1 MGKYAYLNLTQKMIK
16 IRKMVPKLL
25 RKRYSEEVPYD
36 FVRLDDVYEYLT
48 PALNKYGVDFEVLG
62 EVSTQLD
69 ASGNP
74 AYLTPFG
81 NMWRYEADLKLCWTN
96 ADHPEE
102 KNYSDIHVVG
112 TNEVPDKAKGVA
124 WSYGLKYYLLNKFNI
139 VQATTEDPDMR
150 GPAPDGGKTKKKE
163 KKSEEPKKPVK
174 KQDQNA
180 VQTGPKKKEAKEES
194 ENPPKSDSAFTS
206 TKETGQ
212 SLKQKETTLKTVRNG
227 NSRSSKKAVPV
238 SDDSFDLEISPDE
251 IRDARREEDENLP
264 GQMQFGMEENEME
277 ESFLEE
283 NEFYEETFGTG
294 EESLEETKGE
304 VPDEVPDEAPD
315 DTGHIEVEDEAEEI
329 LEETEEEEF
338 HFVRAEDEN
347 PFADDEEEGTDE
359 ESGMESEEEE
369 LERARKVM
377 CNFGL
382 FSGKTLGEMMKN
394 PKGADTVRWM
404 ATGYYGS
411 NMEMVNAAKMIV
423 AHEKQKKLAA

>member
-112 TNEVPDKAKGVA
+112 TNEVPDKAKGAA

-150 GPAPDGGKTKKKE
+150 GPAPDGDKTKKE
-163 KKSEEPKKPVK
+163 KSEEPKKPAK
-174 KQDQNA
+174 KQNQNA
-180 VQTGPKKKEAKEES
+180 VQTEPKKKEAKEES

-251 IRDARREEDENLP
+251 IRDLQDNDDNLP
-264 GQMQFGMEENEME
+264 GQMQFGMEEKNPE
-277 ESFLEE
+277 EVF
-283 NEFYEETFGTG
+283 EET
-294 EESLEETKGE
+294 
-304 VPDEVPDEAPD
+304 DQ
-315 DTGHIEVEDEAEEI
+315 
-329 LEETEEEEF
+329 EEEEF
-338 HFVRAEDEN
+338 HLVSEEDEN
-347 PFADDEEEGTDE
+347 PFDDEKEEETAEDFP
-359 ESGMESEEEE
+359 MDSEEDDVEK
-369 LERARKVM
+369 AKKVI

-382 FSGKTLGEMMKN
+382 FSGMSLGEILYKPDGPKTL
-394 PKGADTVRWM
+394 RWM
-404 ATGYYGS
+404 GSGYKGS
-411 NMEMVNAAKMIV
+411 NNEMRKAAKIIMDYED
-423 AHEKQKKLAA
+423 HKKIAA

>member
-112 TNEVPDKAKGVA
+112 TNEVPDKAKGAA

-150 GPAPDGGKTKKKE
+150 GPAPDGDKTKKE
-163 KKSEEPKKPVK
+163 
-174 KQDQNA
+174 
-180 VQTGPKKKEAKEES
+180 KEAE
-194 ENPPKSDSAFTS
+194 
-206 TKETGQ
+206 
-212 SLKQKETTLKTVRNG
+212 
-227 NSRSSKKAVPV
+227 
-238 SDDSFDLEISPDE
+238 
-251 IRDARREEDENLP
+251 AR
-264 GQMQFGMEENEME
+264 
-277 ESFLEE
+277 
-283 NEFYEETFGTG
+283 
-294 EESLEETKGE
+294 E
-304 VPDEVPDEAPD
+304 VLRV
-315 DTGHIEVEDEAEEI
+315 V
-329 LEETEEEEF
+329 
-338 HFVRAEDEN
+338 
-347 PFADDEEEGTDE
+347 
-359 ESGMESEEEE
+359 
-369 LERARKVM
+369 
-377 CNFGL
+377 
-382 FSGKTLGEMMKN
+382 
-394 PKGADTVRWM
+394 
-404 ATGYYGS
+404 
-411 NMEMVNAAKMIV
+411 
-423 AHEKQKKLAA
+423 KQKKKKVRNQRNLQKNRTKMRCRQSQRRRKPKKSLKIPRNLTLLSLLQKKPGSL

>member
-112 TNEVPDKAKGVA
+112 TNEVPDKAKGAA

-150 GPAPDGGKTKKKE
+150 GPAPDGDKTKKE
-163 KKSEEPKKPVK
+163 KSEEPKKPAK
-174 KQDQNA
+174 KQNQNA
-180 VQTGPKKKEAKEES
+180 VQTEPKKKEAKEES
-194 ENPPKSDSAFTS
+194 ENPPKSDSVFTS

-251 IRDARREEDENLP
+251 IRDLQDNDDNLP
-264 GQMQFGMEENEME
+264 GQMQFGMEEKNPE
-277 ESFLEE
+277 EVF
-283 NEFYEETFGTG
+283 EET
-294 EESLEETKGE
+294 
-304 VPDEVPDEAPD
+304 DQ
-315 DTGHIEVEDEAEEI
+315 
-329 LEETEEEEF
+329 EEEEF
-338 HFVRAEDEN
+338 HLVSDEDEN
-347 PFADDEEEGTDE
+347 PFDDEKEEETAEDFP
-359 ESGMESEEEE
+359 MDSEEDDVEK
-369 LERARKVM
+369 AKKVI

-382 FSGKTLGEMMKN
+382 FSGMPLGEILYKPDGPKTL
-394 PKGADTVRWM
+394 RWM
-404 ATGYYGS
+404 GSGYKGS
-411 NMEMVNAAKMIV
+411 NNEMREAAKIIMDYED
-423 AHEKQKKLAA
+423 HKKIAA

>member
-62 EVSTQLD
+62 EASTQLD

-112 TNEVPDKAKGVA
+112 TNEIPDKAKGAA

-150 GPAPDGGKTKKKE
+150 GPAPDGDKTKKE
-163 KKSEEPKKPVK
+163 KSEEPKKPAK
-174 KQDQNA
+174 KQNQNA
-180 VQTGPKKKEAKEES
+180 VQTEPKKKEAKEES

-212 SLKQKETTLKTVRNG
+212 SLKQRNYLED
-227 NSRSSKKAVPV
+227 RS
-238 SDDSFDLEISPDE
+238 
-251 IRDARREEDENLP
+251 
-264 GQMQFGMEENEME
+264 
-277 ESFLEE
+277 
-283 NEFYEETFGTG
+283 
-294 EESLEETKGE
+294 
-304 VPDEVPDEAPD
+304 
-315 DTGHIEVEDEAEEI
+315 
-329 LEETEEEEF
+329 
-338 HFVRAEDEN
+338 
-347 PFADDEEEGTDE
+347 
-359 ESGMESEEEE
+359 
-369 LERARKVM
+369 
-377 CNFGL
+377 
-382 FSGKTLGEMMKN
+382 
-394 PKGADTVRWM
+394 
-404 ATGYYGS
+404 
-411 NMEMVNAAKMIV
+411 
-423 AHEKQKKLAA
+423 

>member
-36 FVRLDDVYEYLT
+36 FVKLDDVYEYLT

-62 EVSTQLD
+62 EASTQLD

-112 TNEVPDKAKGVA
+112 TNEVPDKAKGAA

-150 GPAPDGGKTKKKE
+150 GPAPDGDKTKKE
-163 KKSEEPKKPVK
+163 KKEEKSEESKKPTK
-174 KQDQNA
+174 KQVSETNA
-180 VQTGPKKKEAKEES
+180 VKSEPKEKETKEKTDY
-194 ENPPKSDSAFTS
+194 PPKSDSAFAS

-212 SLKQKETTLKTVRNG
+212 SLKQKEPTLKTVRNG

-264 GQMQFGMEENEME
+264 GQMQFGMEENETE

-283 NEFYEETFGTG
+283 NESYEETFGTG

-304 VPDEVPDEAPD
+304 VPD

-347 PFADDEEEGTDE
+347 PFADDEEEGTDD

-411 NMEMVNAAKMIV
+411 NMEMVNAAKIIV

>member
-62 EVSTQLD
+62 EASTQLD

-81 NMWRYEADLKLCWTN
+81 TMWRYEADLKLCWTN

-112 TNEVPDKAKGVA
+112 TNEIPDKAKGAA

-139 VQATTEDPDMR
+139 VQADPDMR
-150 GPAPDGGKTKKKE
+150 GPAPDGYKTKKE
-163 KKSEEPKKPVK
+163 KSEEPKKPAK
-174 KQDQNA
+174 KQNQNA
-180 VQTGPKKKEAKEES
+180 VQTEPKKKKAKEES

-238 SDDSFDLEISPDE
+238 SDDSFDLEISPDK
-251 IRDARREEDENLP
+251 IRDARKEEDEKDTER
-264 GQMQFGMEENEME
+264 F
-277 ESFLEE
+277 
-283 NEFYEETFGTG
+283 
-294 EESLEETKGE
+294 
-304 VPDEVPDEAPD
+304 EA
-315 DTGHIEVEDEAEEI
+315 EAEEI
-329 LEETEEEEF
+329 SGETEEEEF

-347 PFADDEEEGTDE
+347 PFADDSEEETDE
-359 ESGMESEEEE
+359 GFGMESEEEE

-382 FSGKTLGEMMKN
+382 FSGKTLGEMMEN

-411 NMEMVNAAKMIV
+411 NMERLLWHMKNRTDLQHKRIV
-423 AHEKQKKLAA
+423 APGERSHIF

>member
-112 TNEVPDKAKGVA
+112 TNEVPDKAKGAA

-150 GPAPDGGKTKKKE
+150 GPAPDGDKTKKE
-163 KKSEEPKKPVK
+163 KSEEPKKPAK
-174 KQDQNA
+174 KQNQNA
-180 VQTGPKKKEAKEES
+180 VQTEPKKKEAKEES

-206 TKETGQ
+206 AKETGQ

-251 IRDARREEDENLP
+251 IRDLQDNDDNLP
-264 GQMQFGMEENEME
+264 GQMQFGMEEKNPE
-277 ESFLEE
+277 EVF
-283 NEFYEETFGTG
+283 EET
-294 EESLEETKGE
+294 
-304 VPDEVPDEAPD
+304 DQ
-315 DTGHIEVEDEAEEI
+315 
-329 LEETEEEEF
+329 EEEEF
-338 HFVRAEDEN
+338 HFVSEEDEN
-347 PFADDEEEGTDE
+347 PFDDEKEEETAEDFP
-359 ESGMESEEEE
+359 MDSEEDDVEK
-369 LERARKVM
+369 AKKVI

-382 FSGKTLGEMMKN
+382 FSGMSLGEILYKPDGPKTL
-394 PKGADTVRWM
+394 RWM
-404 ATGYYGS
+404 GSGYKGS
-411 NMEMVNAAKMIV
+411 NNEMREAAKIIMDYED
-423 AHEKQKKLAA
+423 HKKIAA

>member
-62 EVSTQLD
+62 EASTQLD

-150 GPAPDGGKTKKKE
+150 GPAPDGDKTKKE
-163 KKSEEPKKPVK
+163 KSEEPKKPAK
-174 KQDQNA
+174 KQNQTA
-180 VQTGPKKKEAKEES
+180 VQTEPKKK
-194 ENPPKSDSAFTS
+194 
-206 TKETGQ
+206 
-212 SLKQKETTLKTVRNG
+212 
-227 NSRSSKKAVPV
+227 
-238 SDDSFDLEISPDE
+238 
-251 IRDARREEDENLP
+251 
-264 GQMQFGMEENEME
+264 
-277 ESFLEE
+277 
-283 NEFYEETFGTG
+283 
-294 EESLEETKGE
+294 
-304 VPDEVPDEAPD
+304 
-315 DTGHIEVEDEAEEI
+315 
-329 LEETEEEEF
+329 
-338 HFVRAEDEN
+338 
-347 PFADDEEEGTDE
+347 
-359 ESGMESEEEE
+359 
-369 LERARKVM
+369 
-377 CNFGL
+377 
-382 FSGKTLGEMMKN
+382 
-394 PKGADTVRWM
+394 
-404 ATGYYGS
+404 
-411 NMEMVNAAKMIV
+411 
-423 AHEKQKKLAA
+423 

>member
-112 TNEVPDKAKGVA
+112 TNEVPDKAKGAA

-150 GPAPDGGKTKKKE
+150 GPAPDGDKTKKE
-163 KKSEEPKKPVK
+163 KSEEPKKPAK
-174 KQDQNA
+174 KQNQNA
-180 VQTGPKKKEAKEES
+180 VQTEPKKKEAKEES

-251 IRDARREEDENLP
+251 IRDLQDNDDNLP
-264 GQMQFGMEENEME
+264 GQMQFGMEEKNPE
-277 ESFLEE
+277 EVF
-283 NEFYEETFGTG
+283 EET
-294 EESLEETKGE
+294 
-304 VPDEVPDEAPD
+304 DQ
-315 DTGHIEVEDEAEEI
+315 
-329 LEETEEEEF
+329 EEEEF
-338 HFVRAEDEN
+338 HFVSEEDEN
-347 PFADDEEEGTDE
+347 PFDDEKEEETAEDFP
-359 ESGMESEEEE
+359 MDSEEDDVEK
-369 LERARKVM
+369 AKKVI

-382 FSGKTLGEMMKN
+382 FSGMSLGEILYKPDGPKTL
-394 PKGADTVRWM
+394 RWM
-404 ATGYYGS
+404 GSGYKGS
-411 NMEMVNAAKMIV
+411 NNEMREAAKIIMDYED
-423 AHEKQKKLAA
+423 HKKIAA

>member
-81 NMWRYEADLKLCWTN
+81 NMWRYEADLKLCWTI

-112 TNEVPDKAKGVA
+112 TNEVPDKAKGAA

-150 GPAPDGGKTKKKE
+150 GPAPDGDKTKKE
-163 KKSEEPKKPVK
+163 KSEEPKKPAK
-174 KQDQNA
+174 KQNQNA
-180 VQTGPKKKEAKEES
+180 VQTEPKKKEAKEES
-194 ENPPKSDSAFTS
+194 ENPPKSDSVFTS

-251 IRDARREEDENLP
+251 VPDLQMEQEDNLP
-264 GQMQFGMEENEME
+264 GQMTFGMEKSEFSGKNDKYSQEPENEME
-277 ESFLEE
+277 ANE
-283 NEFYEETFGTG
+283 NEGLEPDSEEGDPEFRAVEETDEVPFEEAEEEFTEEFEAQEK
-294 EESLEETKGE
+294 EESE
-304 VPDEVPDEAPD
+304 PDEVAK
-315 DTGHIEVEDEAEEI
+315 
-329 LEETEEEEF
+329 
-338 HFVRAEDEN
+338 
-347 PFADDEEEGTDE
+347 
-359 ESGMESEEEE
+359 
-369 LERARKVM
+369 ARNMV
-377 CNFGL
+377 CDFGL
-382 FSGKTLGEMMKN
+382 FKGYTLGEMMTN
-394 PKGADTVRWM
+394 VKGRATVKWLIDKYN
-404 ATGYYGS
+404 GG
-411 NMEMVNAAKMIV
+411 NIELKKAARFLLEQE
-423 AHEKQKKLAA
+423 EKAAA